1 MTQKEKFLA
10 IQSYEE
16 FDKRRDEFKGLSV
29 KDKEIRE
36 HLKVFGKLKNYTEEE
51 LDCDGRCLHRC
62 PELIP
67 IKEK

>member
-16 FDKRRDEFKGLSV
+16 FNARREEFKGLST

-51 LDCDGRCLHRC
+51 FDCNGKRLYRC
-62 PELIP
+62 PELQP
-67 IKEK
+67 YE